1 MGCSWPTIAAS
12 QQCHLRLQA
21 VLSRCGPRPQP
32 SLRNLNLQPLLLG
45 FLHQS
50 HYTLK
55 AALQLFFFRWLE
67 GVMGVLLAG
76 GCVFA
81 SCLLCAWVLRPKAK
95 RLLLLVVVLPLAV
108 LSVGA
113 SVAAVVLAIVA
124 GTSVGTHC
132 TSAHWTNRLA
142 FDSDDHWLGVLP
154 AAARLTWNL
163 ESIPVDDR
171 TLWIRMLMW
180 ATRDLLLPAVHSGL
194 RPLVEYPGVE
204 FLEAW
209 IPWNYT
215 AWINGGMMLTAL
227 GGTVAIYLQLRSV
240 VSLAYGDSFQFGI
253 FTAVVFVGALALI
266 LVLISVLVLALELY
280 ALGALEFWNTDQL
293 HVFARGLEKAILGAY
308 GSRVFLSDIVE
319 ECLSVRGG
327 GNVLFDWDVDV
338 EALFYVDSRA
348 FGIFNCRS
356 TFSELWWLPRQ
367 TAAQVA
373 PGLLAVM
380 LVVVDLSATLVTFVI
395 MWFTS

>member
-1 MGCSWPTIAAS
+1 M
-12 QQCHLRLQA
+12 R
-21 VLSRCGPRPQP
+21 
-32 SLRNLNLQPLLLG
+32 
-45 FLHQS
+45 
-50 HYTLK
+50 
-55 AALQLFFFRWLE
+55 
-67 GVMGVLLAG
+67 
-76 GCVFA
+76 
-81 SCLLCAWVLRPKAK
+81 
-95 RLLLLVVVLPLAV
+95 
-108 LSVGA
+108 
-113 SVAAVVLAIVA
+113 
-124 GTSVGTHC
+124 
-132 TSAHWTNRLA
+132 SAY
-142 FDSDDHWLGVLP
+142 S
-154 AAARLTWNL
+154 
-163 ESIPVDDR
+163 
-171 TLWIRMLMW
+171 
-180 ATRDLLLPAVHSGL
+180 
-194 RPLVEYPGVE
+194 
-204 FLEAW
+204 
-209 IPWNYT
+209 
-215 AWINGGMMLTAL
+215 
-227 GGTVAIYLQLRSV
+227 
-240 VSLAYGDSFQFGI
+240 I